1 MPVSPE
7 LIASFGGLLAA
18 IGALITGVLATR
30 SKVKLDDIAKLHAK
44 IDELE
49 TDLDVEKKNRDRD
62 ADQYRVKHSQT
73 IADYEAELAELKER
87 LRQRDQTIGHLDRVI
102 LALRTYVAR
111 ARRKL
116 IDSEVD
122 VPETVEGMDD

>member
-1 MPVSPE
+1 MSPE
-7 LIASFGGLLAA
+7 LIASFGGLAAA
-18 IGALITGVLATR
+18 IGALITGILATR

-44 IDELE
+44 IEGLE
-49 TDLDVEKKNRDRD
+49 TDLDQEKKARDRD
-62 ADQYRVKHSQT
+62 ADTARARHSQT

-87 LRQRDQTIGHLDRVI
+87 LRQRDQTIGHLDRVV

-116 IDSEVD
+116 VDREIDL
-122 VPETVEGMDD
+122 PEEVEGMND

>member
-1 MPVSPE
+1 VSPE

-49 TDLDVEKKNRDRD
+49 TDLTEEKKDRDRD
-62 ADQYRVKHSQT
+62 ADTARAKHSQT
-73 IADYEAELAELKER
+73 IADYEAELAKLKER

-116 IDSEVD
+116 VD
-122 VPETVEGMDD
+122 HELELPAPVDGMDD

>member
-1 MPVSPE
+1 MSPE

-18 IGALITGVLATR
+18 IGALVTGVLATR
-30 SKVKLDDIAKLHAK
+30 SKVKLDDIAKLHAR
-44 IDELE
+44 IEELE
-49 TDLDVEKKNRDRD
+49 ADLAKEKETRDRD
-62 ADQYRVKHSQT
+62 ADQYRAKHSRI

-87 LRQRDQTIGHLDRVI
+87 LRQRDRTIGRLDHVV

-116 IDSEVD
+116 VDNEIDPPAE
-122 VPETVEGMDD
+122 VEGMND

>member
-49 TDLDVEKKNRDRD
+49 TDLDEEKKNRDRD
-62 ADQYRVKHSQT
+62 AEQYRAKHSQT
-73 IADYEAELAELKER
+73 IADSEAELAELKER
-87 LRQRDQTIGHLDRVI
+87 LRQRDQTIGRLDRVI

-116 IDSEVD
+116 IDSGVD

>member
-1 MPVSPE
+1 VSPE

-18 IGALITGVLATR
+18 IGALVTGVLTTR
-30 SKVKLDDIAKLHAK
+30 SKVKLDDIAKLHAR
-44 IDELE
+44 IEELE
-49 TDLDVEKKNRDRD
+49 ADLSREKEARDRD
-62 ADQYRVKHSQT
+62 ADQYRAKHSRI

-87 LRQRDQTIGHLDRVI
+87 LRQRDRTIGRLDHVV

-116 IDSEVD
+116 VDHEIDPPAE
-122 VPETVEGMDD
+122 VEGMND

>member
-1 MPVSPE
+1 MSPE

-18 IGALITGVLATR
+18 IGALVTGVLATR
-30 SKVKLDDIAKLHAK
+30 SKVKLDDIAKLHAR
-44 IDELE
+44 IEELE
-49 TDLDVEKKNRDRD
+49 ADLAKEREARDRD
-62 ADQYRVKHSQT
+62 NDQARAKHSQI

-87 LRQRDQTIGHLDRVI
+87 LRQRDRTIGRLDHVV

-116 IDSEVD
+116 VDNEIDPPAE
-122 VPETVEGMDD
+122 VEGMND

>member
-1 MPVSPE
+1 MSPE

-18 IGALITGVLATR
+18 IGALVTGILATR
-30 SKVKLDDIAKLHAK
+30 SKVKLDDIAKLHAR

-49 TDLDVEKKNRDRD
+49 ADLAKEREARDRD
-62 ADQYRVKHSQT
+62 NDQARAKHSRI

-87 LRQRDQTIGHLDRVI
+87 LRQRDRTIGRLDHVV

-116 IDSEVD
+116 VDNEIDPPAE
-122 VPETVEGMDD
+122 VEGMND

>member
-87 LRQRDQTIGHLDRVI
+87 LRQRDQTIGRLDRVI

>member
-1 MPVSPE
+1 MSPE

-18 IGALITGVLATR
+18 IGALVTGVLATR
-30 SKVKLDDIAKLHAK
+30 SKVKLDDIAKLHAR
-44 IDELE
+44 IEELE
-49 TDLDVEKKNRDRD
+49 ADLSREKEARDRD
-62 ADQYRVKHSQT
+62 ADQYRATHSRI

-87 LRQRDQTIGHLDRVI
+87 LRQRDRTIGRLDHVV

-116 IDSEVD
+116 VDNEIDPPAE
-122 VPETVEGMDD
+122 VEGMND

>member
-1 MPVSPE
+1 MSPE

-18 IGALITGVLATR
+18 IGALVTGVLTTR
-30 SKVKLDDIAKLHAK
+30 SKVKLDDIAKLHAR
-44 IDELE
+44 IEELE
-49 TDLDVEKKNRDRD
+49 ADLSREKEARDRD
-62 ADQYRVKHSQT
+62 ADQYRAKHSRI

-87 LRQRDQTIGHLDRVI
+87 LRQRDRTIGRLDHVV

-116 IDSEVD
+116 VDHEIDPPAE
-122 VPETVEGMDD
+122 VEGMND

>member
-1 MPVSPE
+1 MSPE

-18 IGALITGVLATR
+18 IGALVTGVLATR
-30 SKVKLDDIAKLHAK
+30 SKVKLDDIAKLHAR
-44 IDELE
+44 IEELE
-49 TDLDVEKKNRDRD
+49 ADLVKEREARDRD
-62 ADQYRVKHSQT
+62 NDQARAKHSQT

-87 LRQRDQTIGHLDRVI
+87 LRQRDRTIGRLDHVV

-116 IDSEVD
+116 VDNEIDPPAE
-122 VPETVEGMDD
+122 VEGMND

>member
-1 MPVSPE
+1 MSPE

-18 IGALITGVLATR
+18 IGALVTGVLATR

-49 TDLDVEKKNRDRD
+49 ADLVEEKTNRDRD
-62 ADQYRVKHSQT
+62 ADQYRAKHSQT
-73 IADYEAELAELKER
+73 IADYEAELARLKES
-87 LRQRDQTIGHLDRVI
+87 LRQRDQTIGHLDRVV

-116 IDSEVD
+116 IDHEVEIPAEVD
-122 VPETVEGMDD
+122 GMNE

>member
-1 MPVSPE
+1 MSPE

-18 IGALITGVLATR
+18 IGALVTGVLATR
-30 SKVKLDDIAKLHAK
+30 SKVKLDDIAKLHAR
-44 IDELE
+44 IEELE
-49 TDLDVEKKNRDRD
+49 ADLSREKEARDRD
-62 ADQYRVKHSQT
+62 ADQYRAKHSRI

-87 LRQRDQTIGHLDRVI
+87 LRQRDRTIGRLDHVV

-116 IDSEVD
+116 VDHEIDPPAE
-122 VPETVEGMDD
+122 VEGMND

>member
-1 MPVSPE
+1 MSPE

-18 IGALITGVLATR
+18 IGALVTGVLATR
-30 SKVKLDDIAKLHAK
+30 SKVKLDDIAKLHAR
-44 IDELE
+44 IEELE
-49 TDLDVEKKNRDRD
+49 ADLVKEREARDRD
-62 ADQYRVKHSQT
+62 NDQARAKHSQI

-87 LRQRDQTIGHLDRVI
+87 LRQRDRTIGRLDHVV

-116 IDSEVD
+116 VDNEIDPPAE
-122 VPETVEGMDD
+122 VEGMND

>member
-1 MPVSPE
+1 MSPE

-18 IGALITGVLATR
+18 IGALVTGVLATR
-30 SKVKLDDIAKLHAK
+30 SKVKLDDIAKLHAR
-44 IDELE
+44 IEELE
-49 TDLDVEKKNRDRD
+49 ADLSKEKEARDRD
-62 ADQYRVKHSQT
+62 ADQYRAKHSRI

-87 LRQRDQTIGHLDRVI
+87 LRQRDRTIGRLDHVV

-116 IDSEVD
+116 VDHEIDPPAE
-122 VPETVEGMDD
+122 VEGMND

>member
-1 MPVSPE
+1 MSPE

-44 IDELE
+44 IDDLE
-49 TDLDVEKKNRDRD
+49 ADLAEEKKARDRD
-62 ADQYRVKHSQT
+62 ADQYRAKHSQT

-116 IDSEVD
+116 IDREIELPD
-122 VPETVEGMDD
+122 EVEGMND

>member
-1 MPVSPE
+1 MSPE

-18 IGALITGVLATR
+18 IGALVTGVLATR
-30 SKVKLDDIAKLHAK
+30 SKVKLDDIAKLHAR
-44 IDELE
+44 IEELE
-49 TDLDVEKKNRDRD
+49 ADLAKEREARDRD
-62 ADQYRVKHSQT
+62 NDQARARHSQI

-87 LRQRDQTIGHLDRVI
+87 LRQRDRTIGRLDHVV

-116 IDSEVD
+116 VDNEIDPPAE
-122 VPETVEGMDD
+122 VEGMND

>member
-1 MPVSPE
+1 MSPE

-18 IGALITGVLATR
+18 IGALVTGVLATR
-30 SKVKLDDIAKLHAK
+30 SKVKLDDIAKLHAR
-44 IDELE
+44 IEELE
-49 TDLDVEKKNRDRD
+49 SDLVKEREARDRD
-62 ADQYRVKHSQT
+62 IDQARAKHSQT

-87 LRQRDQTIGHLDRVI
+87 LRQRDRTIGRLDHVV

-116 IDSEVD
+116 VDNEIDPPAE
-122 VPETVEGMDD
+122 VEGMND

>member
-1 MPVSPE
+1 MSPE

-18 IGALITGVLATR
+18 IGALVTGVLTTR
-30 SKVKLDDIAKLHAK
+30 SKVKLDDIAKLHVR
-44 IDELE
+44 IEELE
-49 TDLDVEKKNRDRD
+49 ADLAEEKVARDRD
-62 ADQYRVKHSQT
+62 ADQYRAKHSRI

-87 LRQRDQTIGHLDRVI
+87 LRQRDQTIGHLDRVV

-116 IDSEVD
+116 VDSEID
-122 VPETVEGMDD
+122 LPAEVEGMND

>member
-1 MPVSPE
+1 MSPE

-18 IGALITGVLATR
+18 IGALVTGVLATR
-30 SKVKLDDIAKLHAK
+30 SKVKLDDIAKLHK
-44 IDELE
+44 RIEELE
-49 TDLDVEKKNRDRD
+49 SDLVKEREARDRD
-62 ADQYRVKHSQT
+62 NDQARAKHSQI

-87 LRQRDQTIGHLDRVI
+87 LRQRDRTIGRLDHAV

-116 IDSEVD
+116 VDHEIDPPAE
-122 VPETVEGMDD
+122 VEGMND